1 MPNSDRISKPTGR
14 RMSLYLRVLQS
25 QLDQANTAI
34 SSKELGAQTG
44 VKDAQVRKDLA
55 CFGSLGRPGVGY
67 AVGEL
72 HNKLRKIMGMDQ
84 TWKTVLVG
92 TGNIGRALL
101 AYPRFRNEGFDFT
114 AAFDQDKKAVG
125 KRISGLTIQSM
136 DELKRT
142 VKKTSALIGLIA
154 VPPSA
159 ATMVANMLVE
169 AGIRGILNFAPVRL
183 NLPQGVAVVNVDFT
197 DALERLAFEIR
208 LVKTDVKVVK

>member
-1 MPNSDRISKPTGR
+1 MLWLFGASGRWICRGRIA
-14 RMSLYLRVLQS
+14 QS
-25 QLDQANTAI
+25 TAQND
-34 SSKELGAQTG
+34 GH
-44 VKDAQVRKDLA
+44 
-55 CFGSLGRPGVGY
+55 GSNL
-67 AVGEL
+67 
-72 HNKLRKIMGMDQ
+72 
-84 TWKTVLVG
+84 KTVLVG

-183 NLPQGVAVVNVDFT
+183 NLPHGVAVVNVDFT